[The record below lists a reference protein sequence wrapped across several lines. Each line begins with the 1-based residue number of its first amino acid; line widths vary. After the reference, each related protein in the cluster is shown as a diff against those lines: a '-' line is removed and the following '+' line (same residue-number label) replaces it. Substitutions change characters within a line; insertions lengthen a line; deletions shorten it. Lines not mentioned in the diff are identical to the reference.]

1 MDALSPD
8 LLWMVILGFLIA
20 FVLAFGIGAN
30 DVANSFGTSVGSG
43 VLTIRQACVLA
54 TICEISGAV
63 LIGYKV
69 SDTMRKGILEVGL
82 YEGSEDELMLG
93 CVAALASSAIWL
105 LVATFLKLPIS
116 GTHSIVGSTIGF
128 SLVAR
133 GTQGLKWSTL
143 GTIVGSWFISPVMSG
158 LVSILLFLAIR
169 KFILRAS
176 DPLKAGFRS
185 LPIFYGVT
193 FFINVISV
201 VLDGPK
207 LLYMDNIPTWI
218 AICSSIALGLI
229 VALLTQLIVVP
240 IQKRKIAKQLR
251 AQNPVKFNFE
261 DSVESSPSGSPKKN
275 RRPLSLVSDG
285 KQLPAIAEIT
295 ELVSLTDNSP
305 KTFKLAPYGLN
316 KNGHVT
322 TPNNGYTGDGYKIN
336 PEIIKKAED
345 LLGKASLDN
354 TDLTITSLNFIDEQ
368 YQNGNGIGAFQY
380 GNKNNNTTALLSNG
394 RDKGSQLQDYFE
406 KGVKSPLLDA
416 KSIEHSHEL
425 PQQLQQLDSTQSPKS
440 AANNNITLTAMDT
453 TTNTTKPAI
462 IPAPTPCSN
471 AIPAAGDA
479 NKSITDVVVTKA
491 TTTTAESTAASTTA
505 KKDLKVVE
513 SGSSL
518 EMMISS
524 TLSPNSSKVPLIES
538 KELIHDFKQSD
549 GAPTH
554 NDEESEEV
562 SMLFSFLQ
570 ILTATF
576 GSFAHG
582 GNDVSN
588 AIGPLI
594 ALYMIYREGSVMQ
607 KAESPIYI
615 LIYGGIGIS
624 VGLWLW
630 GRRVIETIGND
641 LTKITSSTGFTIEV
655 GAAITVLLASKIGLP
670 ISTTHCKVGSVVFVG
685 HVSGKGHRPAANDA
699 TAKSGLS
706 KEASMEGGVVTSST
720 ATTPTTN
727 VNEICS
733 KMGAT
738 VSSSTSANAIAN
750 GSGGVEVIAGGDGG
764 VTGVVGTAANAAVGA
779 VDWHL
784 FRNIAYA
791 WIVTV
796 PVTALLSAGI
806 MFLMCSL
813 VLAK

>member
-1 MDALSPD
+1 MESFSPD
-8 LLWMVILGFLIA
+8 LLWMVVLGFLIA
-20 FVLAFGIGAN
+20 FILAFGIGAN

-43 VLTIRQACVLA
+43 VLTIRQACILA

-82 YEGSEDELMLG
+82 YEGSEDVLMLG
-93 CVAALASSAIWL
+93 CVSALASSAVWL

-133 GTQGLKWSTL
+133 GAQGLKWTTL
-143 GTIVGSWFISPVMSG
+143 GTI
-158 LVSILLFLAIR
+158 
-169 KFILRAS
+169 
-176 DPLKAGFRS
+176 AGFRS

-218 AICSSIALGLI
+218 ALSASFGLSLL
-229 VALLTQLIVVP
+229 VALLTQLVVVP
-240 IQKRKIAKQLR
+240 LQRRKIAKRLR
-251 AQNPVKFNFE
+251 AENPVKFNFE
-261 DSVESSPSGSPKKN
+261 DS
-275 RRPLSLVSDG
+275 
-285 KQLPAIAEIT
+285 
-295 ELVSLTDNSP
+295 
-305 KTFKLAPYGLN
+305 LAPFGLAA
-316 KNGHVT
+316 KN
-322 TPNNGYTGDGYKIN
+322 NNAPGEEYKID
-336 PEIIKKAED
+336 PQLIKKAED

-368 YQNGNGIGAFQY
+368 QQQQQQQQQQNG
-380 GNKNNNTTALLSNG
+380 
-394 RDKGSQLQDYFE
+394 RQLQECF
-406 KGVKSPLLDA
+406 KRM
-416 KSIEHSHEL
+416 
-425 PQQLQQLDSTQSPKS
+425 QSPKEEQKHKAS
-440 AANNNITLTAMDT
+440 ANGTD
-453 TTNTTKPAI
+453 
-462 IPAPTPCSN
+462 SG
-471 AIPAAGDA
+471 AGA
-479 NKSITDVVVTKA
+479 TKA
-491 TTTTAESTAASTTA
+491 TNNN
-505 KKDLKVVE
+505 LQVVE
-513 SGSSL
+513 SGGSL
-518 EMMISS
+518 DLMISS

-538 KELIHDFKQSD
+538 KEALNEQ
-549 GAPTH
+549 
-554 NDEESEEV
+554 EEELKRTTAGGRRAS
-562 SMLFSFLQ
+562 
-570 ILTATF
+570 ATF

-607 KAESPIYI
+607 QAESPIYI
-615 LIYGGIGIS
+615 LIYGGVGIS

-685 HVSGKGHRPAANDA
+685 HVSAGGRKKGETKDRDQDQDHDLAGIDKDGQNNDA
-699 TAKSGLS
+699 PTAD
-706 KEASMEGGVVTSST
+706 
-720 ATTPTTN
+720 
-727 VNEICS
+727 
-733 KMGAT
+733 
-738 VSSSTSANAIAN
+738 
-750 GSGGVEVIAGGDGG
+750 GS
-764 VTGVVGTAANAAVGA
+764 

-796 PVTALLSAGI
+796 PVTALLSAG
-806 MFLMCSL
+806 MMY
-813 VLAK
+813 VLCAIAVDEMGGA

>member
-1 MDALSPD
+1 MEPFSPD
-8 LLWMVILGFLIA
+8 LLWMVIIGFLIA

-69 SDTMRKGILEVGL
+69 SDTMRKGILEVGM
-82 YEGSEDELMLG
+82 YEGYENVLMLG
-93 CVAALASSAIWL
+93 CVSALASSAAWL

-133 GTQGLKWSTL
+133 GVQGLKWSTL
-143 GTIVGSWFISPVMSG
+143 LTIVGSWFISPVMSG
-158 LVSILLFLAIR
+158 IVSILLFLAIR
-169 KFILRAS
+169 RFILRAQE
-176 DPLKAGFRS
+176 PLKAGFRS

-218 AICSSIALGLI
+218 ALSVSLGLSLI
-229 VALLTQLIVVP
+229 VVVLTQLVVVP
-240 IQKRKIAKQLR
+240 LQRRKIEKRLR
-251 AQNPVKFNFE
+251 AENPVKFNFE
-261 DSVESSPSGSPKKN
+261 DSVESSPSGSPKKQ
-275 RRPLSLVSDG
+275 RRPLSLVSEG
-285 KQLPAIAEIT
+285 KPLPAIAEIT
-295 ELVSLTDNSP
+295 ELVSLSDNSP
-305 KTFKLAPYGLN
+305 KTFKLAPFGLAA
-316 KNGHVT
+316 KN
-322 TPNNGYTGDGYKIN
+322 NNAPGEEYKID
-336 PEIIKKAED
+336 PQLIKKAED

-368 YQNGNGIGAFQY
+368 QQQQQQQQNGR
-380 GNKNNNTTALLSNG
+380 K
-394 RDKGSQLQDYFE
+394 LQECF
-406 KGVKSPLLDA
+406 KR
-416 KSIEHSHEL
+416 I
-425 PQQLQQLDSTQSPKS
+425 QSPKEEHKS
-440 AANNNITLTAMDT
+440 QQQVASGVGATAAVTGAAGKGTNNNLQ
-453 TTNTTKPAI
+453 
-462 IPAPTPCSN
+462 
-471 AIPAAGDA
+471 
-479 NKSITDVVVTKA
+479 
-491 TTTTAESTAASTTA
+491 
-505 KKDLKVVE
+505 VVE
-513 SGSSL
+513 SAGSL
-518 EMMISS
+518 DLMISS

-538 KELIHDFKQSD
+538 KEALNEQEDEFKRAAGRRASS
-549 GAPTH
+549 A
-554 NDEESEEV
+554 EETEEI

-607 KAESPIYI
+607 QAESPIYI

-685 HVSGKGHRPAANDA
+685 HVSSAGRKKNPVQDQKELQAGAEKLAREPAVP
-699 TAKSGLS
+699 
-706 KEASMEGGVVTSST
+706 MED
-720 ATTPTTN
+720 
-727 VNEICS
+727 
-733 KMGAT
+733 
-738 VSSSTSANAIAN
+738 
-750 GSGGVEVIAGGDGG
+750 GS
-764 VTGVVGTAANAAVGA
+764 

-796 PVTALLSAGI
+796 PVTALLSAG
-806 MFLMCSL
+806 MMY
-813 VLAK
+813 VLCLLAVDDMGRA

>member
-8 LLWMVILGFLIA
+8 LLWMVVLGFLIA

-82 YEGSEDELMLG
+82 YEGAEEELMLG

-143 GTIVGSWFISPVMSG
+143 ATIVGSWFISPVMSG

-169 KFILRAS
+169 KFILRAR

-207 LLYMDNIPTWI
+207 LLYMDNIPTGI
-218 AICSSIALGLI
+218 AIGASVALSLL

-322 TPNNGYTGDGYKIN
+322 TPNNGYTADGYKIN

-368 YQNGNGIGAFQY
+368 YQNGNGNGLLQN
-380 GNKNNNTTALLSNG
+380 GNRNNNTNG
-394 RDKGSQLQDYFE
+394 IVMNGAGKASQLQDYF
-406 KGVKSPLLDA
+406 KPGVKSPLLDT
-416 KSIEHSHEL
+416 KSFEHSNEL
-425 PQQLQQLDSTQSPKS
+425 PAHQQQLLESNQSPGCV
-440 AANNNITLTAMDT
+440 ANNIITQTAMDT
-453 TTNTTKPAI
+453 STTNTATTTLI
-462 IPAPTPCSN
+462 T
-471 AIPAAGDA
+471 PAALAIAPNGDGH
-479 NKSITDVVVTKA
+479 SRISDVIVTQA
-491 TTTTAESTAASTTA
+491 TTTTLEPITTSTTA

-518 EMMISS
+518 EMMITS
-524 TLSPNSSKVPLIES
+524 TLSPNSSKIPLIES
-538 KELIHDFKQSD
+538 KELIQDFK
-549 GAPTH
+549 PTGDASAH

-685 HVSGKGHRPAANDA
+685 HVSGKGHKPAKA
-699 TAKSGLS
+699 GFS
-706 KEASMEGGVVTSST
+706 KEASVEGAVITSST
-720 ATTPTTN
+720 ATTPTTTN
-727 VNEICS
+727 ANEIS
-733 KMGAT
+733 AKMT

-750 GSGGVEVIAGGDGG
+750 GAGGVQAVATGGDAVAAAG
-764 VTGVVGTAANAAVGA
+764 VAVGA

-806 MFLMCSL
+806 MFLMCSI
-813 VLAK
+813 VLA

>member
-1 MDALSPD
+1 MEPFSPD
-8 LLWMVILGFLIA
+8 LLWMVVIGFLIA

-54 TICEISGAV
+54 TICEVSGAV

-69 SDTMRKGILEVGL
+69 SDTMRKGILEVGM
-82 YEGSEDELMLG
+82 YEGYEEVLMLG
-93 CVAALASSAIWL
+93 CVSALASSAVWL

-133 GTQGLKWSTL
+133 GVEGLKWSTL

-158 LVSILLFLAIR
+158 IVSILLFLAIR
-169 KFILRAS
+169 RFILRAQE
-176 DPLKAGFRS
+176 PLKAGFRS

-218 AICSSIALGLI
+218 ALSASLGLSLL
-229 VALLTQLIVVP
+229 VVVLTQLVIVP
-240 IQKRKIAKQLR
+240 LQRRKIEKRLR
-251 AQNPVKFNFE
+251 AENPVKFNFE
-261 DSVESSPSGSPKKN
+261 DSVESSPSGSPKKQ
-275 RRPLSLVSDG
+275 RRPLSLVSEG
-285 KQLPAIAEIT
+285 KPLPAIAEIT
-295 ELVSLTDNSP
+295 ELVSLSDNSP
-305 KTFKLAPYGLN
+305 KTFKLAPFGLAA
-316 KNGHVT
+316 KN
-322 TPNNGYTGDGYKIN
+322 NNAPGEEYKID
-336 PEIIKKAED
+336 PQLIKKAED

-368 YQNGNGIGAFQY
+368 QQHQQQQQQNGR
-380 GNKNNNTTALLSNG
+380 K
-394 RDKGSQLQDYFE
+394 LQECF
-406 KGVKSPLLDA
+406 KRV
-416 KSIEHSHEL
+416 
-425 PQQLQQLDSTQSPKS
+425 QSPKEEHKS
-440 AANNNITLTAMDT
+440 QKQVASGVPAAAAVAGAGGKATNNNLQ
-453 TTNTTKPAI
+453 
-462 IPAPTPCSN
+462 
-471 AIPAAGDA
+471 
-479 NKSITDVVVTKA
+479 
-491 TTTTAESTAASTTA
+491 
-505 KKDLKVVE
+505 VVE
-513 SGSSL
+513 SAGSL
-518 EMMISS
+518 DLMISS

-538 KELIHDFKQSD
+538 KEALNEQENEFKRAAGRRASS
-549 GAPTH
+549 A
-554 NDEESEEV
+554 EETQEI

-607 KAESPIYI
+607 QAESPIYI

-641 LTKITSSTGFTIEV
+641 LTKITSSTGFTIEI

-685 HVSGKGHRPAANDA
+685 HVSSAGRKKNPAKGKKELHSGTEKPAQKPAVP
-699 TAKSGLS
+699 
-706 KEASMEGGVVTSST
+706 MED
-720 ATTPTTN
+720 
-727 VNEICS
+727 
-733 KMGAT
+733 
-738 VSSSTSANAIAN
+738 
-750 GSGGVEVIAGGDGG
+750 GS
-764 VTGVVGTAANAAVGA
+764 

-796 PVTALLSAGI
+796 PVTALLSAG
-806 MFLMCSL
+806 MMY
-813 VLAK
+813 VLCLLAVDDMGRA

>member
-1 MDALSPD
+1 MEAYSPD
-8 LLWMVILGFLIA
+8 LLWMVVIGFLIA

-69 SDTMRKGILEVGL
+69 SDTMRKGILEVSL
-82 YEGSEDELMLG
+82 YEGSEDVLMLG
-93 CVAALASSAIWL
+93 CVSALASSAIWL

-133 GTQGLKWSTL
+133 GMQGLKWSTL

-169 KFILRAS
+169 RFILRAKE
-176 DPLKAGFRS
+176 PLKAGFRS

-218 AICSSIALGLI
+218 ALTASVGLSLL
-229 VALLTQLIVVP
+229 VALLTQLVVVP
-240 IQKRKIAKQLR
+240 LQKRSIAKKLR

-261 DSVESSPSGSPKKN
+261 DSVESSPSGSPKKQ
-275 RRPLSLVSDG
+275 RRPLSLVSEG
-285 KQLPAIAEIT
+285 KPLPAIAEIT
-295 ELVSLTDNSP
+295 ELVSLSDNSP
-305 KTFKLAPYGLN
+305 KTFKLAPYGLAA
-316 KNGHVT
+316 KN
-322 TPNNGYTGDGYKIN
+322 NNAPGEDYKIN
-336 PEIIKKAED
+336 PELIRKAED

-354 TDLTITSLNFIDEQ
+354 TDLTVTSLNYIDEQ
-368 YQNGNGIGAFQY
+368 
-380 GNKNNNTTALLSNG
+380 
-394 RDKGSQLQDYFE
+394 
-406 KGVKSPLLDA
+406 
-416 KSIEHSHEL
+416 
-425 PQQLQQLDSTQSPKS
+425 QQLQHQQNGRKLQECFKRVQSPKEEHKQPQQQQLTS
-440 AANNNITLTAMDT
+440 GAPGNPNATTNNNLQ
-453 TTNTTKPAI
+453 
-462 IPAPTPCSN
+462 
-471 AIPAAGDA
+471 
-479 NKSITDVVVTKA
+479 
-491 TTTTAESTAASTTA
+491 
-505 KKDLKVVE
+505 VVE
-513 SGSSL
+513 SAGSL
-518 EMMISS
+518 DLMISS

-538 KELIHDFKQSD
+538 KEALNEQEEEFKRAAGRRASS
-549 GAPTH
+549 A
-554 NDEESEEV
+554 EETQEV

-641 LTKITSSTGFTIEV
+641 LTKITSSTGFTIEI

-685 HVSGKGHRPAANDA
+685 HVSS
-699 TAKSGLS
+699 SGRRKQE
-706 KEASMEGGVVTSST
+706 KEAREGAPPGATEAAAAATVA
-720 ATTPTTN
+720 ATTAGQ
-727 VNEICS
+727 
-733 KMGAT
+733 KMVT
-738 VSSSTSANAIAN
+738 PMED
-750 GSGGVEVIAGGDGG
+750 GS
-764 VTGVVGTAANAAVGA
+764 

-796 PVTALLSAGI
+796 PVTALLSAA
-806 MFLMCSL
+806 MMY
-813 VLAK
+813 VLCAVAVDDMGQT

>member
-1 MDALSPD
+1 MESYSPD
-8 LLWMVILGFLIA
+8 LLWMVVIGFLIA

-43 VLTIRQACVLA
+43 VLTIRQACLLA
-54 TICEISGAV
+54 TVCEISGAV

-69 SDTMRKGILEVGL
+69 SDTMRKGILEVSL
-82 YEGSEDELMLG
+82 YEGAEEVLMLG
-93 CVAALASSAIWL
+93 CVAALASSAVWL

-133 GTQGLKWSTL
+133 GVQGLKWSTL
-143 GTIVGSWFISPVMSG
+143 ATIVVSWFISPVMSG

-169 KFILRAS
+169 RFILRAQE
-176 DPLKAGFRS
+176 PLKAGFRS

-201 VLDGPK
+201 VMDGPK

-218 AICSSIALGLI
+218 AVSASVCLSLL
-229 VALLTQLIVVP
+229 VALLTQLVVVP
-240 IQKRKIAKQLR
+240 LQRRSIAKKLNAEQ
-251 AQNPVKFNFE
+251 PVKFNVE
-261 DSVESSPSGSPKKN
+261 DSVESSPSGSPNKQ
-275 RRPLSLVSDG
+275 RRPLSLVSEG
-285 KQLPAIAEIT
+285 KPLPAIAEIT
-295 ELVSLTDNSP
+295 ELDSLSDNSP
-305 KTFKLAPYGLN
+305 RTFKLPFGFAGKN
-316 KNGHVT
+316 KNANVE
-322 TPNNGYTGDGYKIN
+322 DYKFNLELIR
-336 PEIIKKAED
+336 KAEG

-354 TDLTITSLNFIDEQ
+354 TDLTVTSLNYIDE
-368 YQNGNGIGAFQY
+368 
-380 GNKNNNTTALLSNG
+380 
-394 RDKGSQLQDYFE
+394 
-406 KGVKSPLLDA
+406 
-416 KSIEHSHEL
+416 
-425 PQQLQQLDSTQSPKS
+425 QQLQQSGRKLQECFTRVQSPKDEHKPAT
-440 AANNNITLTAMDT
+440 AACSTATNNNLQTVE
-453 TTNTTKPAI
+453 
-462 IPAPTPCSN
+462 
-471 AIPAAGDA
+471 G
-479 NKSITDVVVTKA
+479 
-491 TTTTAESTAASTTA
+491 AAS
-505 KKDLKVVE
+505 
-513 SGSSL
+513 L
-518 EMMISS
+518 ELMIRTH
-524 TLSPNSSKVPLIES
+524 TLPPNSSQVPLIES
-538 KELIHDFKQSD
+538 KEALHEQ
-549 GAPTH
+549 
-554 NDEESEEV
+554 EEEFNCQAEHRTSSAEETQEI

-607 KAESPIYI
+607 QAESPIYI

-685 HVSGKGHRPAANDA
+685 HVSAAGRKQKRQQEQPEQER
-699 TAKSGLS
+699 TAG
-706 KEASMEGGVVTSST
+706 AVMED
-720 ATTPTTN
+720 
-727 VNEICS
+727 
-733 KMGAT
+733 
-738 VSSSTSANAIAN
+738 
-750 GSGGVEVIAGGDGG
+750 GS
-764 VTGVVGTAANAAVGA
+764 

-806 MFLMCSL
+806 MYVLCSIA
-813 VLAK
+813 VDNMAG

>member
-1 MDALSPD
+1 MEPFSPD
-8 LLWMVILGFLIA
+8 LLWMVVIGFLIA

-54 TICEISGAV
+54 TICEVSGAV

-69 SDTMRKGILEVGL
+69 SDTMRKGILEVGM
-82 YEGSEDELMLG
+82 YEGYEEVLMLG
-93 CVAALASSAIWL
+93 CVSALASSAVWL

-133 GTQGLKWSTL
+133 GVEGLKWSTL
-143 GTIVGSWFISPVMSG
+143 ATIVGSWFISPVMSG
-158 LVSILLFLAIR
+158 IVSILLFLAIR
-169 KFILRAS
+169 RFILRAQE
-176 DPLKAGFRS
+176 PLKAGFRS

-218 AICSSIALGLI
+218 ALSASLGLSLL
-229 VALLTQLIVVP
+229 VVVLTQLVVVP
-240 IQKRKIAKQLR
+240 MQRRKIEKRLR
-251 AQNPVKFNFE
+251 AENPVKFNFE
-261 DSVESSPSGSPKKN
+261 DSVESSPSGSPKKQ
-275 RRPLSLVSDG
+275 RRPLSLVSEG

-305 KTFKLAPYGLN
+305 KTFKLAPNFGLAA
-316 KNGHVT
+316 KN
-322 TPNNGYTGDGYKIN
+322 NNAPGEEYKIN
-336 PEIIKKAED
+336 PQLIKKAED

-368 YQNGNGIGAFQY
+368 QQQQHQQQQQQNGR
-380 GNKNNNTTALLSNG
+380 K
-394 RDKGSQLQDYFE
+394 LQECF
-406 KGVKSPLLDA
+406 KR
-416 KSIEHSHEL
+416 I
-425 PQQLQQLDSTQSPKS
+425 QSPKEEHKS
-440 AANNNITLTAMDT
+440 QQQQVASNVGAAPAVTGAAGKATNNNLQ
-453 TTNTTKPAI
+453 
-462 IPAPTPCSN
+462 
-471 AIPAAGDA
+471 
-479 NKSITDVVVTKA
+479 
-491 TTTTAESTAASTTA
+491 
-505 KKDLKVVE
+505 VVE
-513 SGSSL
+513 SAGSL
-518 EMMISS
+518 DLMISS

-538 KELIHDFKQSD
+538 KEALNEQEDEFKRAAGRRASS
-549 GAPTH
+549 A
-554 NDEESEEV
+554 EETQEI

-607 KAESPIYI
+607 QAESPIYI

-641 LTKITSSTGFTIEV
+641 LTKITSSTGFTIEI

-685 HVSGKGHRPAANDA
+685 HVSSSGRKKTPAPDQ
-699 TAKSGLS
+699 
-706 KEASMEGGVVTSST
+706 KELQ
-720 ATTPTTN
+720 ATTEKPGQKPA
-727 VNEICS
+727 VPMED
-733 KMGAT
+733 
-738 VSSSTSANAIAN
+738 
-750 GSGGVEVIAGGDGG
+750 GS
-764 VTGVVGTAANAAVGA
+764 

-796 PVTALLSAGI
+796 PVTALLSAG
-806 MFLMCSL
+806 MMY
-813 VLAK
+813 VLCLLAVDDMGRA

>member
-1 MDALSPD
+1 MEAYSAD
-8 LLWMVILGFLIA
+8 LLWMVIIGFIIA

-43 VLTIRQACVLA
+43 VLTIRQACLLA

-82 YEGSEDELMLG
+82 YEGFEEELMLG

-143 GTIVGSWFISPVMSG
+143 GTIVGSWFISPVLSG
-158 LVSILLFLAIR
+158 CVSILLFVLIR
-169 KFILRAS
+169 KFILRAN

-218 AICSSIALGLI
+218 AISVSVALGLL
-229 VALLTQLIVVP
+229 VALLTQLVVVP
-240 IQKRKIAKQLR
+240 MQKRNIAKQLR
-251 AQNPVKFNFE
+251 AKNPVKFNFE

-275 RRPLSLVSDG
+275 RRPLSLVSEG

-305 KTFKLAPYGLN
+305 KTFKLAPYGMA
-316 KNGHVT
+316 KNGL
-322 TPNNGYTGDGYKIN
+322 NDNYKIN
-336 PEIIKKAED
+336 PDIIRKAED

-368 YQNGNGIGAFQY
+368 NQYEHGNNGYGLVTTTTLTTNG
-380 GNKNNNTTALLSNG
+380 KENTLQKLQ
-394 RDKGSQLQDYFE
+394 KEQQLQSSLFN
-406 KGVKSPLLDA
+406 G
-416 KSIEHSHEL
+416 KSIENKKEL
-425 PQQLQQLDSTQSPKS
+425 PTKQEKNGCVS
-440 AANNNITLTAMDT
+440 NNNITALEPKD
-453 TTNTTKPAI
+453 
-462 IPAPTPCSN
+462 
-471 AIPAAGDA
+471 
-479 NKSITDVVVTKA
+479 SIT
-491 TTTTAESTAASTTA
+491 

-513 SGSSL
+513 SGTSL

-538 KELIHDFKQSD
+538 KEAINELKNSATNQSD
-549 GAPTH
+549 
-554 NDEESEEV
+554 EETEEV

-570 ILTATF
+570 VLTATF

-685 HVSGKGHRPAANDA
+685 HISGSGKKAKNSDDRKTKPNNDVSVECG
-699 TAKSGLS
+699 TSGVS
-706 KEASMEGGVVTSST
+706 TTGGSSDIQIT
-720 ATTPTTN
+720 
-727 VNEICS
+727 
-733 KMGAT
+733 
-738 VSSSTSANAIAN
+738 STSQEMEHNN
-750 GSGGVEVIAGGDGG
+750 GGNSS
-764 VTGVVGTAANAAVGA
+764 

-796 PVTALLSAGI
+796 PVTAILSAAI
-806 MFLMCSL
+806 MFVLCSI
-813 VLAK
+813 VIG

>member
-1 MDALSPD
+1 MDPYSPE
-8 LLWMVILGFLIA
+8 LLWMVIIGFIIA
-20 FVLAFGIGAN
+20 FILAFGIGAN

-43 VLTIRQACVLA
+43 VLSIRQACVLA
-54 TICEISGAV
+54 TVCEISGAV

-82 YEGSEDELMLG
+82 YEGSETELMLG
-93 CVAALASSAIWL
+93 CMSALASSAAWL

-143 GTIVGSWFISPVMSG
+143 ATIVGSWFISPVMSG
-158 LVSILLFLAIR
+158 IVSISLFILIR

-176 DPLKAGFRS
+176 DPLKAGLAS
-185 LPIFYGVT
+185 LPVFYGVT
-193 FFINVISV
+193 FFINLISI

-207 LLYMDNIPTWI
+207 LLYMDNIPAWM
-218 AICSSIALGLI
+218 ALASSVVLGLV
-229 VALLTQLIVVP
+229 VALLTQLFIVP
-240 IQKRKIAKQLR
+240 LQGRKIKSKIQATK
-251 AQNPVKFNFE
+251 PVKFNFE
-261 DSVESSPSGSPKKN
+261 DSLESSPSGSPRKN
-275 RRPLSLVSDG
+275 RRPVSLVSDG

-305 KTFKLAPYGLN
+305 TTFKLSIS
-316 KNGHVT
+316 K
-322 TPNNGYTGDGYKIN
+322 GYANEKSYKIN
-336 PEIIKKAED
+336 PDIVKKAED

-368 YQNGNGIGAFQY
+368 HSNGNG
-380 GNKNNNTTALLSNG
+380 NPMVPNSKP
-394 RDKGSQLQDYFE
+394 LQDYFVKKE
-406 KGVKSPLLDA
+406 NQQKSPVLTGENQNKTANPDATDLLVDNPVSTNQCA
-416 KSIEHSHEL
+416 SKSNDE
-425 PQQLQQLDSTQSPKS
+425 
-440 AANNNITLTAMDT
+440 
-453 TTNTTKPAI
+453 
-462 IPAPTPCSN
+462 
-471 AIPAAGDA
+471 
-479 NKSITDVVVTKA
+479 
-491 TTTTAESTAASTTA
+491 
-505 KKDLKVVE
+505 LKVTE

-518 EMMISS
+518 ELMISS

-538 KELIHDFKQSD
+538 KDLSEFTIPANN
-549 GAPTH
+549 G
-554 NDEESEEV
+554 EETEEV

-615 LIYGGIGIS
+615 LIFGGIGIS
-624 VGLWLW
+624 IGLWLW

-641 LTKITSSTGFTIEV
+641 LTKITSSTGFTIEI

-685 HVSGKGHRPAANDA
+685 YVSSKGQEN
-699 TAKSGLS
+699 
-706 KEASMEGGVVTSST
+706 ENETSSNSKPSSAST
-720 ATTPTTN
+720 NLENGTT
-727 VNEICS
+727 
-733 KMGAT
+733 
-738 VSSSTSANAIAN
+738 STITPKPK
-750 GSGGVEVIAGGDGG
+750 GS
-764 VTGVVGTAANAAVGA
+764 
-779 VDWHL
+779 VDWNL

-796 PVTALLSAGI
+796 PITAILSAAI
-806 MFLMCSL
+806 MFCLCKL
-813 VLAK
+813 VLPS